1 MSEAVDLFT
10 AQGMAA
16 GMIYD
21 YVPDPPWGPPHRC
34 PGCQPR
40 PDDSALAKLW
50 ERWRALDDRLRKIGE
65 SSSCPIVRGETLPES
80 YTNEERLARGGVE
93 TNRLPKYVAPT
104 IAPVVSAD
112 VALLVVEAPIVV
124 TSGPVK
130 AKRKTPVK
138 RAAKAPKTPEEQGDL
153 F

>member
-1 MSEAVDLFT
+1 MSRWYDLVS
-10 AQGMAA
+10 AQGMVA
-16 GMIYD
+16 GMVYD

-40 PDDSALAKLW
+40 PDDAALAKLW
-50 ERWRALDDRLRKIGE
+50 ERWRALDDELRKIGE
-65 SSSCPIVRGETLPES
+65 SSSCPVVRGETLPEP

-104 IAPVVSAD
+104 IAPIVSAD
-112 VALLVVEAPIVV
+112 VVLLVAETPIA
-124 TSGPVK
+124 TTPEPAK
-130 AKRKTPVK
+130 TKRKAPAK
-138 RAAKAPKTPEEQGDL
+138 RAAKAQKTPAEQGDL